1 MITAAAN
8 DELADATKEPKN
20 TENKLIRLT
29 LSKKNFEISSGR
41 TADISVTIENL
52 TSSKEHVSFS
62 IKSTFHMQ
70 DKELEWAI
78 KTTGLEESKSK
89 NKDYVGKQEINDLV
103 SENLN
108 KAFDR
113 TIEIGGRA
121 KKSIFLEIS
130 TPKGSA
136 LGDSSS
142 FEIVASFLRDR
153 AIYDSDIISINLVS
167 TIVAVK
173 TSLGQEVPV
182 AQDLGKKIIVNKV
195 DYIYAIMVPTKLKG
209 YIFVETL
216 HPDQMLSF
224 VKSVKGIK
232 GVVKGEMKI
241 DEVLHYLTPKPATEG
256 LMVGGIVELIDGPF
270 KGERAKIIEIDAIKN
285 NIVVE
290 LIEAI
295 VPIPLNVRADS
306 VKLIENA
313 KE

>member
-1 MITAAAN
+1 MII
-8 DELADATKEPKN
+8 ADDNGQVNSTKEPKN
-20 TENKLIRLT
+20 TENKLIKLT
-29 LSKKNFEISSGR
+29 LSKKNFEMSSGR
-41 TADISVTIENL
+41 TADITATIENL
-52 TSSKEHVSFS
+52 TDNKEHVSFS

-70 DKELEWAI
+70 DRDLEWAI

-89 NKDYVGKQEINDLV
+89 NRDYVGKQEINDLI

-108 KAFDR
+108 KIFER

-121 KKSIFLEIS
+121 KKSILLQIS

-136 LGDSSS
+136 LGDASN
-142 FEIVASFLRDR
+142 FEITASFLRDKT
-153 AIYDSDIISINLVS
+153 IYDSDIVSIVLVS
-167 TIVAVK
+167 TIVAIK
-173 TSLGQEVPV
+173 TSLGQEVSV
-182 AQDLGKKIIVNKV
+182 AQDLGKKIIINKI
-195 DYIYAIMVPTKLKG
+195 DYVYAIMVPSKLKG

-216 HPDQMLSF
+216 HPDQILSF

-232 GVVKGEMKI
+232 GVVKGEMNI

-270 KGERAKIIEIDAIKN
+270 KGERAKIIEIDATKN
-285 NIVVE
+285 NIIVE

>member
-1 MITAAAN
+1 MITADDN
-8 DELADATKEPKN
+8 GQVNSTKEPKN
-20 TENKLIRLT
+20 TENKLIKLT
-29 LSKKNFEISSGR
+29 LSKKNFEMSSGR
-41 TADISVTIENL
+41 TADITVTVENF
-52 TSSKEHVSFS
+52 TDNKEHVSFS

-70 DKELEWAI
+70 DRDLEWTI

-89 NKDYVGKQEINDLV
+89 NKDYVGKQEINDLI

-108 KAFDR
+108 KIFER

-121 KKSIFLEIS
+121 KKNILLQIS

-136 LGDSSS
+136 LGDASN
-142 FEIVASFLRDR
+142 FEVSASFLRDKT
-153 AIYDSDIISINLVS
+153 IYDSDIISISLVS
-167 TIVAVK
+167 TIVAIK
-173 TSLGQEVPV
+173 TSLGQEVSV
-182 AQDLGKKIIVNKV
+182 AQDLGKKIIINKV
-195 DYIYAIMVPTKLKG
+195 DYVYAIMVPSKLKG

-232 GVVKGEMKI
+232 GVVKGEMNI

-270 KGERAKIIEIDAIKN
+270 KGERAKIIEIDATKN

>member
-1 MITAAAN
+1 MITADSN
-8 DELADATKEPKN
+8 GQVKSEKEPKN
-20 TENKLIRLT
+20 AENKLIKLT
-29 LSKKNFEISSGR
+29 LSKKNFEMSSGR
-41 TADISVTIENL
+41 TADITATVENF
-52 TSSKEHVSFS
+52 TDNKEHVSFS

-70 DKELEWAI
+70 NRDLEWTI

-89 NKDYVGKQEINDLV
+89 NKDYVGKQEINDLI

-108 KAFDR
+108 KIFER

-121 KKSIFLEIS
+121 KKNILLQIS

-136 LGDSSS
+136 LGDASN
-142 FEIVASFLRDR
+142 FEISASFLRDKT
-153 AIYDSDIISINLVS
+153 IYDTDIVSIALVS
-167 TIVAVK
+167 TIVAIK
-173 TSLGQEVPV
+173 TSLGQEVAV
-182 AQDLGKKIIVNKV
+182 AQDLGKKIIINKV
-195 DYIYAIMVPTKLKG
+195 DYVYAIMVPFKLKG

-232 GVVKGEMKI
+232 GVVKGEMNI

-270 KGERAKIIEIDAIKN
+270 KGERAKIIEIDATKN

>member
-1 MITAAAN
+1 
-8 DELADATKEPKN
+8 
-20 TENKLIRLT
+20 
-29 LSKKNFEISSGR
+29 LSKKSFEISSGR
-41 TADISVTIENL
+41 TADIAVIIENL
-52 TSSKEHVSFS
+52 TDSKEQVSFL

-70 DKELEWAI
+70 DKDLEWTI
-78 KTTGLEESKSK
+78 KTVGLEESKSK
-89 NKDYVGKQEINDLV
+89 NKDYVGEQEINDLV

-108 KAFDR
+108 KVFDR
-113 TIEIGGRA
+113 TIEVGGRA
-121 KKSIFLEIS
+121 KRSIALEIS

-136 LGDSSS
+136 LEDSSN
-142 FEIVASFLRDR
+142 FEVVAAFLKNRD
-153 AIYDSDIISINLVS
+153 IYDSDTISITLVS

-173 TSLGQEVPV
+173 TSLGQEVAV
-182 AQDLGKKIIVNKV
+182 AQDLGKKIKINNI
-195 DYIYAIMVPTKLKG
+195 DYVYAIMVPTKLKG

-241 DEVLHYLTPKPATEG
+241 GEVLHYLKPKPATEG

-270 KGERAKIIEIDAIKN
+270 KGERAKIIEIDTTKS

>member
-1 MITAAAN
+1 MITADDN
-8 DELADATKEPKN
+8 GQVNSTKEPKN
-20 TENKLIRLT
+20 TENKLIKLT
-29 LSKKNFEISSGR
+29 LSKKNFEMSSGR
-41 TADISVTIENL
+41 TADITVTVENF
-52 TSSKEHVSFS
+52 TDNKEHVSFS

-70 DKELEWAI
+70 DRDLEWTI

-89 NKDYVGKQEINDLV
+89 NKDYVGKQEINDLI

-108 KAFDR
+108 KIFER

-121 KKSIFLEIS
+121 KKNILLQIS

-136 LGDSSS
+136 LGDASN
-142 FEIVASFLRDR
+142 FEISASFLRDKT
-153 AIYDSDIISINLVS
+153 IYDSDIISISLVS
-167 TIVAVK
+167 TIVAIK
-173 TSLGQEVPV
+173 TSLGQEVSV
-182 AQDLGKKIIVNKV
+182 AQDLGKKIIINKV
-195 DYIYAIMVPTKLKG
+195 DYVYAIMVPSKLKG

-232 GVVKGEMKI
+232 GVVKGEMNI

-270 KGERAKIIEIDAIKN
+270 KGERAKIIEIDATKN

>member
-1 MITAAAN
+1 MITADSN
-8 DELADATKEPKN
+8 GLVKSEKEPKN
-20 TENKLIRLT
+20 TENKLIKLT
-29 LSKKNFEISSGR
+29 LSKKNFEMSSGR
-41 TADISVTIENL
+41 TADITVTVENF
-52 TSSKEHVSFS
+52 TDNKESVSFS

-70 DKELEWAI
+70 NRDLEWTI

-89 NKDYVGKQEINDLV
+89 NKDYVGKQEINDLI

-108 KAFDR
+108 KIFER

-121 KKSIFLEIS
+121 KKSILLQIS

-136 LGDSSS
+136 LGDAAN
-142 FEIVASFLRDR
+142 FEISVSFLRDKT
-153 AIYDSDIISINLVS
+153 IYDTDMVSIALVS
-167 TIVAVK
+167 TIVAIK
-173 TSLGQEVPV
+173 TSLGQEVAV
-182 AQDLGKKIIVNKV
+182 AQDLGKKIVINKV
-195 DYIYAIMVPTKLKG
+195 DYVYAIMVPSKLKG

-232 GVVKGEMKI
+232 GVVKGEMNI

-270 KGERAKIIEIDAIKN
+270 KGERAKIIEIDATKN